1 MAATIID
8 ELAIRLN
15 FDTTEFNQRIA
26 EFLQNFQQ
34 SANQT
39 QEHTRNLQNSV
50 DSLSGALGTAASVAG
65 KLIGALVALGAVK
78 SFGEAVVNTGKQLA
92 DLSWQ
97 SGESAET
104 ISKLGYAA
112 KLSGENAEAAQ
123 KQIVDFTTSLERAK
137 MGIEADVNRMS
148 QFGTLFGFDP
158 FQAKNMEEVIKKV
171 REFLKLNTQLTEQQK
186 IQRINQAGLSE
197 FASLILAPD
206 KDFERYMSL
215 ANKGAEG
222 ADELAASSKEL
233 TLALAEL
240 NTALNILGTNLM
252 QNLIVPVTKAV
263 ETVNELLRVFM
274 GLREQSPL
282 RDTAIE
288 LTKPESMTKEQYE
301 VAESIA
307 NPNAGPIDTYIP
319 SMPEGKVKQKIQENE
334 KNQEKNQEKQKPQ
347 EEKSAWDA
355 FKWIFSGDKDEV
367 ITKPNTQ
374 ETKAKNNENI
384 QTITKTI
391 THDKPLAEKVI
402 DTVMQPGKAEAS
414 VNTKEATTRNKPVI
428 EKIIDSVAPPDKVEA
443 PVNTKRLQPIAQ
455 KQLKPLE
462 GDSVLST
469 PLFNQLRQME
479 GEHRPGLAQG
489 YDSVYTG
496 SLRGRKRSWKPSDP
510 GYKPVSQMT
519 IDEVLSH
526 QPKHFGAAG
535 QWQITKDTLKGLK
548 RDMNLTGQE
557 RFSPEMQDKMAL
569 RLLQQKPG
577 FRKFESAK
585 TEAEARRYLTRAQND
600 VASLW
605 ASAPKAGGGSQY
617 EGVQGNKALTT
628 SENMQNKLMGHWRQR
643 QQARQQAQQM
653 QKPVNTTQTKQQAR
667 QQTQRMQQTQQTQKP
682 VSIARNAGSLN
693 TNTAKT
699 KQQQPLNINI
709 TQKPQKQQLWQ
720 QPPSNTNIAQAKW
733 QQPLNINNLQ
743 QAKVEAPKAAALNTN
758 LGNTKRQMQATQIE
772 KVVNNSTVNN
782 HSVHI
787 SKMEIMT
794 QATNAE
800 SLARNMVPAI
810 EAQYNFGIN

>member
-39 QEHTRNLQNSV
+39 QEHTRNLQSSV
-50 DSLSGALGTAASVAG
+50 DSLSNALGTAASVAG

-78 SFGEAVVNTGKQLA
+78 SFGEAVVKAGNQLA

-104 ISKLGYAA
+104 ISKLGYAV
-112 KLSGENAEAAQ
+112 KLSGEDAESAQ
-123 KQIVDFTTSLERAK
+123 KQILDFTTSLERAK

-197 FASLILAPD
+197 FATLILAPD

-215 ANKGAEG
+215 ASKGAEG

-252 QNLIVPVTKAV
+252 QNLIGPVTKAV

-319 SMPEGKVKQKIQENE
+319 SMPEGEVKQKIQENE

-384 QTITKTI
+384 QTTTKTI
-391 THDKPLAEKVI
+391 THDKPFTEKVI
-402 DTVMQPGKAEAS
+402 DTFIQPDKAEAS
-414 VNTKEATTRNKPVI
+414 VNTKEAPTRNKPII
-428 EKIIDSVAPPDKVEA
+428 EKIIDSVVQPDKVEA

-455 KQLKPLE
+455 NQLKPLE

-479 GEHRPGLAQG
+479 GEHRPGRAQG

-585 TEAEARRYLTRAQND
+585 TEAEAHRYLTSAQND

-605 ASAPKAGGGSQY
+605 ASAPKASGKSQY

-653 QKPVNTTQTKQQAR
+653 QKPVNIAQTK
-667 QQTQRMQQTQQTQKP
+667 QQTQKP
-682 VSIARNAGSLN
+682 VNIARNAGSLN

-733 QQPLNINNLQ
+733 QPLNINNLQ

>member
-1 MAATIID
+1 MIESRWEAP
-8 ELAIRLN
+8 LY
-15 FDTTEFNQRIA
+15 FFCA
-26 EFLQNFQQ
+26 EN
-34 SANQT
+34 
-39 QEHTRNLQNSV
+39 
-50 DSLSGALGTAASVAG
+50 
-65 KLIGALVALGAVK
+65 
-78 SFGEAVVNTGKQLA
+78 
-92 DLSWQ
+92 
-97 SGESAET
+97 
-104 ISKLGYAA
+104 
-112 KLSGENAEAAQ
+112 
-123 KQIVDFTTSLERAK
+123 
-137 MGIEADVNRMS
+137 
-148 QFGTLFGFDP
+148 
-158 FQAKNMEEVIKKV
+158 
-171 REFLKLNTQLTEQQK
+171 
-186 IQRINQAGLSE
+186 
-197 FASLILAPD
+197 
-206 KDFERYMSL
+206 
-215 ANKGAEG
+215 
-222 ADELAASSKEL
+222 
-233 TLALAEL
+233 
-240 NTALNILGTNLM
+240 
-252 QNLIVPVTKAV
+252 
-263 ETVNELLRVFM
+263 
-274 GLREQSPL
+274 
-282 RDTAIE
+282 
-288 LTKPESMTKEQYE
+288 
-301 VAESIA
+301 
-307 NPNAGPIDTYIP
+307 
-319 SMPEGKVKQKIQENE
+319 
-334 KNQEKNQEKQKPQ
+334 EKNQEKQKPQ

-384 QTITKTI
+384 QTPTKTI
-391 THDKPLAEKVI
+391 TRDKPLAEKVI

-414 VNTKEATTRNKPVI
+414 VNTKEAPTRNKPII
-428 EKIIDSVAPPDKVEA
+428 EKIIDSVATPDKTEA
-443 PVNTKRLQPIAQ
+443 PVNTKHLRPIAQ

-462 GDSVLST
+462 SDSVLST

-479 GEHRPGLAQG
+479 GEHRPGRAQG

-569 RLLQQKPG
+569 RLLQQKQG

-585 TEAEARRYLTRAQND
+585 TEAEARRYLTSAQND

-643 QQARQQAQQM
+643 RQARQQAQQMQKPVNIAQTKQQARQQTKQM

-667 QQTQRMQQTQQTQKP
+667 QQTQRMQQTQQMQKP

-693 TNTAKT
+693 TNTAQA

-720 QPPSNTNIAQAKW
+720 QPPLNANTMQAKW
-733 QQPLNINNLQ
+733 QQPLNINNAQ
-743 QAKVEAPKAAALNTN
+743 QAKVEAPKATALNTN

-772 KVVNNSTVNN
+772 KVVNNSTVNS

-787 SKMEIMT
+787 SKIEIMT